1 MFETTSV
8 PQGWVQMINDHLDEI
23 WVPSK
28 FQKAVFLKEGVKKPI
43 VVIKV
48 FVPVIDSL
56 GLFQF
61 TEKSKNIVL
70 LLLNLGH
77 QGSLNT

>member
-48 FVPVIDSL
+48 L
-56 GLFQF
+56 
-61 TEKSKNIVL
+61 VL
-70 LLLNLGH
+70 DLSFSVLMPISILINLEAFKIY
-77 QGSLNT
+77 

>member
-48 FVPVIDSL
+48 LVLDLSFSVPMPISIL
-56 GLFQF
+56 
-61 TEKSKNIVL
+61 I
-70 LLLNLGH
+70 NLEAFKIY
-77 QGSLNT
+77 